1 MSATAPATGTRARL
15 AVLIREAM
23 DGLIG
28 TAELLTSRATL
39 TEVGVTSLGLLR
51 LADALEEEF
60 GVEVDLAD
68 PSFYRETLDTLAAR
82 VDAADAGQPRE

>member
-1 MSATAPATGTRARL
+1 MSAAAPATGTRARL
-15 AVLIREAM
+15 AALIREAM
-23 DGLIG
+23 DGQIG
-28 TAELLTSRATL
+28 TTELLGSRATL

-68 PSFYRETLDTLAAR
+68 PSFYRETVDTLAAR